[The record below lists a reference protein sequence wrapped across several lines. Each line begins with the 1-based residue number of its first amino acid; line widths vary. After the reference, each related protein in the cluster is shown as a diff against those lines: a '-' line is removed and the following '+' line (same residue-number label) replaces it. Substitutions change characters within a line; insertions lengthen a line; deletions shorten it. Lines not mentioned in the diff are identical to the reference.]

1 MKDLIVH
8 QVNITHYRLI
18 ELAKLADQA
27 KPFYDWVERI
37 AKKQTGSHKSL
48 NEILM
53 TASKDDLSELIQS
66 CYREADEKR
75 PLLFD
80 GIGRVYPHAKACFY
94 FFSWIIRD
102 APRQRLVP
110 LIARMRK
117 LETIDK
123 LTAETDTLVE
133 LIFEYKASVKS
144 FDWITVREVIIDRLE
159 GSRRSI

>member
-18 ELAKLADQA
+18 ELTKLADQA

-37 AKKQTGSHKSL
+37 AKKQTGSHRSL

-53 TASKDDLSELIQS
+53 NASKNDLFEIIQS

-94 FFSWIIRD
+94 FFAWIIRD
-102 APRQRLVP
+102 APRQRLAP
-110 LIARMRK
+110 LIARMRNR
-117 LETIDK
+117 D
-123 LTAETDTLVE
+123 D
-133 LIFEYKASVKS
+133 
-144 FDWITVREVIIDRLE
+144 
-159 GSRRSI
+159 